1 VNPKIQYELIERK
14 LNMLRYETEANV
26 SVSIDLQNG
35 YSVIAM
41 AKWDNEQKKYYTT
54 LLLHENTVS
63 KWDLIET
70 AENVEIES
78 DMKTIKRDMAQYVT
92 DLLTDGFF
100 KKYID
105 RYEYEL
111 KCFDKGFE
119 ILEKERLA
127 AKNMEG
133 ENNE

>member
-1 VNPKIQYELIERK
+1 
-14 LNMLRYETEANV
+14 MLRYETEANV
-26 SVSIDLQNG
+26 TVSIDLQNG

-41 AKWDNEQKKYYTT
+41 ARWDNEKKKYFTT

-63 KWDLIET
+63 KWDLIEE
-70 AENVEIES
+70 AASVEIES
-78 DMKTIKRDMAQYVT
+78 DMKTIKRDMTLYVT

-119 ILEKERLA
+119 IMEKERKSA
-127 AKNMEG
+127 ND
-133 ENNE
+133 